1 MVLLGRGKGLKGAFP
16 EFSWPPSE
24 EIFKAFL
31 LALLLLLLLLFLLLD
46 EWSNMHR
53 SKSAPV
59 RLFTEE
65 SVFEGLK
72 TMLKMPGEFLAFWI
86 MSSKSSVNT
95 SILSNLGIYCSN
107 K

>member
-1 MVLLGRGKGLKGAFP
+1 MLLLGRGEGLKYAFP
-16 EFSWPPSE
+16 KFSWPPSE
-24 EIFKAFL
+24 EIFPAFL

-46 EWSNMHR
+46 EWSTMHS

-59 RLFTEE
+59 KLFTEE

-72 TMLKMPGEFLAFWI
+72 PIVKMPGEFLAFWI

-95 SILSNLGIYCSN
+95 SIFSNLGI
-107 K
+107 

>member
-1 MVLLGRGKGLKGAFP
+1 MLLLGRGEGLKYAFP

-24 EIFKAFL
+24 GIFPAFL
-31 LALLLLLLLLFLLLD
+31 LALLLLLLFLLLD
-46 EWSNMHR
+46 EWPTMHC

-72 TMLKMPGEFLAFWI
+72 TLLKMLGEFLAFWI
-86 MSSKSSVNT
+86 MSRKSSVNI
-95 SILSNLGIYCSN
+95 SIFSNLGI
-107 K
+107 

>member
-1 MVLLGRGKGLKGAFP
+1 MLLLGRGEGLKYAFP

-24 EIFKAFL
+24 EIFPAFL
-31 LALLLLLLLLFLLLD
+31 LALPLLLLLLFLLLD
-46 EWSNMHR
+46 EWSTMHY

-59 RLFTEE
+59 KLFTEE

-72 TMLKMPGEFLAFWI
+72 PIVKMPGEFLAFWI

-95 SILSNLGIYCSN
+95 SIFSNLGI
-107 K
+107 